1 MTYAPPVMSTLSSRT
16 PIRRLSPTC
25 SAVPVSRLMYLSAEP
40 QRSVLSRSAA
50 VLAGTLMLSSLCS
63 AQALTGRE
71 MISGLARVLDG
82 DTLEIGAVRVRI
94 FGIDAPEGA
103 QTCEGGQ
110 GRWEC
115 GKRATAALRRLTA
128 GKQVECKGRD
138 LDAYGRLLAVCH
150 VKGVDVGEA
159 MVRQG
164 LAWAFVRY
172 SDVYSAS
179 EKVARAERRGVF
191 AVETS
196 PPWEFRAER
205 WEGAAQTAQAD
216 RARACPIKGNFSRS
230 GSRIYHLPWQASY
243 ARTKINE
250 RAGERW
256 FCDEGEAERA
266 GWRRAR

>member
-1 MTYAPPVMSTLSSRT
+1 MMIHKSQALKAASRGYS
-16 PIRRLSPTC
+16 RRH
-25 SAVPVSRLMYLSAEP
+25 
-40 QRSVLSRSAA
+40 AA
-50 VLAGTLMLSSLCS
+50 RTAISLTAILLLSSLCS
-63 AQALTGRE
+63 AQALTGRAT
-71 MISGLARVLDG
+71 ISGSARVLDG
-82 DTLEIGAVRVRI
+82 DTVEIAAVRVRI

-103 QTCEGGQ
+103 QTCEGSK
-110 GRWEC
+110 GRWDC

-128 GKQVECKGRD
+128 GKQVACKGRD
-138 LDAYGRLLAVCH
+138 LDAYGRLLAVCN
-150 VKGVDVGEA
+150 VQGVDVGEA

-179 EKVARAERRGVF
+179 EKVARAEKRGVF
-191 AVETS
+191 AVETP

-205 WEGAAQTAQAD
+205 WEGAAQSVQVD
-216 RARACPIKGNFSRS
+216 RARACPIKGNISRR

-243 ARTKINE
+243 AKTKINE